1 MKLTSDTETLAE
13 NKVLILYILNK
24 IGKPISNDA
33 LLNLVLSVTDMN
45 YFYFQQFLLDLIE
58 DNYVISLKKENDD
71 IYELTE
77 DGKNALDL
85 TIDVIPGILKLRVD
99 SKFTENFN
107 TIKDEFSIVAEYAP
121 VTETDFSVKCKII
134 ENNNIVFNLEAY
146 AGSREQAKQIVNNW
160 KKHAIHIYPE
170 ILHTLVDE
178 REEEI

>member
-1 MKLTSDTETLAE
+1 MKLTQDGEVLAE

-24 IGKPISNDA
+24 LENPITNDG
-33 LLNLVLSVTDMN
+33 LLRLVLSVMDMN
-45 YFYFQQFLLDLIE
+45 YFYFQQFLLDLLD
-58 DNYVISLKKENDD
+58 DNYVSTFKKENDD

-85 TIDVIPGILKLRVD
+85 TIDIIPGILKLRVD
-99 SKFTENFN
+99 SQFKENLS

-134 ENNNIVFNLEAY
+134 ENNNTVFNLEAY
-146 AGSREQAKQIVNNW
+146 AGSRDQAKQIVNNW

-170 ILHTLVDE
+170 ILHTLIDE
-178 REEEI
+178 RDEEI

>member
-1 MKLTSDTETLAE
+1 MKLNSDDQTLAE
-13 NKVLILYILNK
+13 SKILILYILNK
-24 IGKPISNDA
+24 VGKPISHNE
-33 LLNLVLSVTDMN
+33 LLELVISISDMN

-107 TIKDEFSIVAEYAP
+107 TIKDEFSIVEEYADRKS
-121 VTETDFSVKCKII
+121 TRLNS
-134 ENNNIVFNLEAY
+134 
-146 AGSREQAKQIVNNW
+146 S
-160 KKHAIHIYPE
+160 HS
-170 ILHTLVDE
+170 
-178 REEEI
+178 

>member
-1 MKLTSDTETLAE
+1 MKLNSDDQTLAE
-13 NKVLILYILNK
+13 NKILILYILDK
-24 IGKPISNDA
+24 VGKPISHNE
-33 LLNLVLSVTDMN
+33 LLELVISISDMN
-45 YFYFQQFLLDLIE
+45 YFYFQQFLLDLLD
-58 DNYVISLKKENDD
+58 DNYVSTFKQENDD

-85 TIDVIPGILKLRVD
+85 TIDIIPGILKLRVD
-99 SKFTENFN
+99 SKFKENFN
-107 TIKDEFSIVAEYAP
+107 IIKDEFSIGAEYAP

-134 ENNNIVFNLEAY
+134 ENNNTVFNLEAY

-170 ILHTLVDE
+170 ILHALIDE